1 MNPQRFGIIIFFFL
15 LFFVLLEIRI
25 VSLTLFPDPRLKL
38 KDNSSVARGVI
49 LDRKNR
55 ELSVNSVRQSL
66 YIRPAQLDSPT
77 LNSIHQALLQSGFF
91 STQDLSS
98 IFQKKNFVWIQRKI
112 SPECEDAIKP
122 WLETIKSNKI
132 IRKDEIGLTPEACRT
147 YPDRES
153 SQIVG
158 YVGLDNTGL
167 SGLEYGL
174 DAYLQKGYTVRT
186 TLDVQLCRIAYQ
198 ELEKSV
204 REHQAESGSA
214 AIIDLENNE
223 ILSLVSFPNGLLA
236 QNQGVSPET
245 LRFPAA
251 SMARTR
257 SVTDG

>member
-1 MNPQRFGIIIFFFL
+1 MRRCDQ
-15 LFFVLLEIRI
+15 
-25 VSLTLFPDPRLKL
+25 
-38 KDNSSVARGVI
+38 
-49 LDRKNR
+49 
-55 ELSVNSVRQSL
+55 
-66 YIRPAQLDSPT
+66 
-77 LNSIHQALLQSGFF
+77 
-91 STQDLSS
+91 
-98 IFQKKNFVWIQRKI
+98 
-112 SPECEDAIKP
+112 P

-251 SMARTR
+251 SMVFEPG
-257 SVTDG
+257 SVMKQFSAAYALEKGYNAPNYPAYYCPGEANIKGYTFHCLSPATTSSKAFSETSQ